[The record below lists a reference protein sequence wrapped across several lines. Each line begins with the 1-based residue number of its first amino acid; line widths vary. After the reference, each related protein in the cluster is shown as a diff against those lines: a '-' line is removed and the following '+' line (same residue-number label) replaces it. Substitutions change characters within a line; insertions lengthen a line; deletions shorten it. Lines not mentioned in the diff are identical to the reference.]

1 MLSHCYLRAA
11 TIGFGFLVLFLATS
25 YLIRRELLVSLCLD
39 SALPQPIPAKQL
51 HPVSSLKM
59 KTTALLSSLLLVP
72 CLAVAQATTTTTTF
86 AAEFTVPAAA
96 DEGAVLLPNV
106 FDPKAINAQS
116 ACPGYNASSV
126 KTSSTGLTAHLTLAG
141 SACNAYGTDIQDLNL
156 TVEYQTDSRLHINI
170 RPSNVASSNQSWY
183 LLSTDYVPAPSQEN
197 GQMTTSDL
205 TFSWSNSAKTGFG
218 FNVTRN
224 STGDV
229 LFSTTGTKLVFESQF
244 IELVTHQEE
253 NYNLYGL
260 GEVIHGLRLGN
271 NLTRTIYAADVGDPI
286 DLNIYGSHPFYLQ
299 TKYFEVGSGNSTTLV
314 TEQLDATNA
323 TGNYTSSSHGLYF
336 RNAHGM
342 EILMQ
347 PTNVTWRTL
356 GGSIDLYFFSGPAQT
371 DVTHQYL
378 DVIGKPMLQNYWGFG
393 FHQCRWGYENWT
405 VTENVVNNYAKF
417 EIPLETIWNDID
429 YMFQYRDFDNDP
441 IRFNYSDGTAF
452 LNRLHSNGQHYVP
465 IVDSAIYIPNPA
477 NASDAYPVFNAGNDT
492 NSFLLNPD
500 GSLYIGEVWPGYTVF
515 PDWLT
520 TSAQTWWKNQM
531 ASWIQKLPIDGAWID
546 MSEVSSFCIG
556 SCGTYNLSLNPVHP
570 GFSLPGE
577 PGDVIYDY
585 PEGFNITNATEAASA
600 SSASLAQASPTSTAT
615 GTATSTSS
623 TSTSYLRTTP
633 TPGSRNVNHP
643 PYVINN
649 VQGDLAVHAVSPNAT
664 HHNGIQ
670 EYDVH
675 NLFGHQIL
683 QATYAALAA
692 AKPGL
697 RPFVIGRSTF
707 PGSGTVAGHWGGDNT
722 SKFYY
727 MYFSIPQALSFS
739 LFGIPMFGVDTCG
752 FNGNSD
758 EELCNRWMQLSAF
771 FPFYR
776 NHNTL
781 SANSQEAYVWSSV
794 IDATKT
800 AMNVRFQLLPYI
812 YTLFYN
818 AHTSGDTVMR
828 ALAWEFPNDP
838 SLAGADRQFFLG
850 PSILVT
856 PVLTQGATS
865 VDGVFPGL
873 VEKTDVYYDWYNKT
887 PVSVPSSKNTTI
899 AAPLGHI
906 PVYIRGGA
914 ILATQQMA
922 MTTRDARNTS
932 WSIIVAPG
940 VNGTAAGS
948 LYLDDGESLQPNAT
962 KLISMSAAMGSL
974 NVTVSGSYTGLDLPL
989 ANITILGVTQA
1000 PPSNVVSI
1008 NGEVVAN
1015 STYNATS
1022 KSLFIG
1028 GLEKALGGNV
1038 WGGNWTLS

>member
-1 MLSHCYLRAA
+1 
-11 TIGFGFLVLFLATS
+11 
-25 YLIRRELLVSLCLD
+25 
-39 SALPQPIPAKQL
+39 
-51 HPVSSLKM
+51 M
-59 KTTALLSSLLLVP
+59 KATALLSSLLLAP
-72 CLAVAQATTTTTTF
+72 CLAVPQTPSGSSTTTTL
-86 AAEFTVPAAA
+86 APEFTVPAAA
-96 DEGAVLLPNV
+96 DEGATLLPNIL
-106 FDPKAINAQS
+106 DPQAINAQS
-116 ACPGYNASSV
+116 VCPGYNASSV

-156 TVEYQTDSRLHINI
+156 TVEYQTDSRLHVNI
-170 RPSNVASSNQSWY
+170 RPSNIASQNQSWY

-205 TFSWSNSAKTGFG
+205 TFSWSNSATTGFG

-229 LFSTTGTKLVFESQF
+229 LFSTTGTKLVYENQF
-244 IELVTHQEE
+244 IELVTHQQE

-286 DLNIYGSHPFYLQ
+286 DQNIYGSHPFYLQ
-299 TKYFEVGSGNSTTLV
+299 TKYFEVGKDNSTTLV
-314 TEQLDATNA
+314 TQQLDSTNA

-342 EILMQ
+342 EVLLQ

-356 GGSIDLYFFSGPAQT
+356 GGSIDLYFFSGPTQP
-371 DVTHQYL
+371 DVTSQYL
-378 DVIGKPMLQNYWGFG
+378 NVIGKPTLQNYWGFG

-405 VTENVVNNYAKF
+405 VTEDVVNNYAKF
-417 EIPLETIWNDID
+417 DIPLETIWNDID

-452 LNRLHSNGQHYVP
+452 LQRLHSRGQHYVP
-465 IVDSAIYIPNPA
+465 IIDSAIYVPNPD
-477 NASDAYPVFNAGNDT
+477 NASDAYPVFNDGNET

-520 TSAQTWWKNQM
+520 TSAQAWWKNQVVTY
-531 ASWIQKLPIDGAWID
+531 IQKLPIDGAWID
-546 MSEVSSFCIG
+546 MSEVSSFCVG
-556 SCGTYNLSLNPVHP
+556 SCGSANLSLNPVHP

-600 SSASLAQASPTSTAT
+600 SSASQAQADATSTAT
-615 GTATSTSS
+615 TTPTTTSS

-633 TPGSRNVNHP
+633 TPGQRDVNHP

-697 RPFVIGRSTF
+697 RPFIIGRSTF
-707 PGSGTVAGHWGGDNT
+707 PGSGTVAGHWGGDNA

-739 LFGIPMFGVDTCG
+739 LFGIDMFGVDTCG

-776 NHNTL
+776 NHNVL

-800 AMNVRFQLLPYI
+800 AMNVRFQLLPYL

-818 AHTSGDTVMR
+818 AHTNGDTVMR

-865 VDGVFPGL
+865 VNGVFPGL
-873 VEKTDVYYDWYNKT
+873 VEGTDIYYDWYNKT

-914 ILATQQMA
+914 ILATQQLA

-940 VNGTAAGS
+940 VNGTATGS
-948 LYLDDGESLQPNAT
+948 LYLDDGESVQPNAT
-962 KLISMSAAMGSL
+962 KLVHLSAAQGSL

-1000 PPSNVVSI
+1000 PPSNVVRI
-1008 NGEVVAN
+1008 NGAVVAN

-1028 GLEKALGGNV
+1028 GLENALGGKV